1 MHVLVHK
8 FTCRTRDNDFVQ
20 LHTYMAIYILQGAED
35 TCSQEGVHLNP
46 THLGTSLHLYANPL
60 KPPIVERL
68 KRSTHFIREGHSFI
82 LSPQLHL

>member
-8 FTCRTRDNDFVQ
+8 FTCRDNDFVQ
-20 LHTYMAIYILQGAED
+20 LHTYMAIYILQGAEG

-46 THLGTSLHLYANPL
+46 THLGTRLHLYTNPL

-68 KRSTHFIREGHSFI
+68 KRSTHFIREGS